1 MIKKI
6 DHIGIAVTDLEA
18 GIKLYKDLG
27 LELVG
32 TERVDD
38 QMVET
43 AFFRIGESYFELL
56 AATDP
61 ASPIARFI
69 EKNHGRGGIQHIA
82 MQVDDVDAELERL
95 KGLGYQLI
103 DEQARMGAHGNKIAF
118 LHPKAT
124 AGVLLEVC
132 CKAN

>member
-18 GIKLYKDLG
+18 GIKLYQDMG

-43 AFFRIGESYFELL
+43 AFFKIGESYFELL

-61 ASPIARFI
+61 ASPIARYI
-69 EKNHGRGGIQHIA
+69 DKNNGRGGIQHIA
-82 MQVDDVDAELERL
+82 MQVDDVDTELERL
-95 KGLGYQLI
+95 KGLGYELI
-103 DEQARMGAHGNKIAF
+103 DQKPRMGAHGNRIAF
-118 LHPKAT
+118 LHPRGT
-124 AGVLLEVC
+124 QGVLLEIC
-132 CKAN
+132 CKA